1 MTEQVEP
8 RRDAETT
15 QPVPVVTERG
25 EVRAASDEEAMT
37 VAHAPDAHGLGIGNP
52 NSRTG
57 FEPAP
62 SGERTAGPGWGA
74 NPPTPVGGPGGN
86 AATAPR
92 SDDLS
97 SPAGSVPVG
106 SAPVGTGPVDSAP
119 VDSAPVDSA
128 PVDSAPVDSAPLGS
142 AALRPSVRPPA
153 PARPSAS
160 GTSRPAGRGRRAQ
173 LSLRRI
179 DPRSAFVLSLL
190 LSLFLALVTIVA
202 AFVLYSALGSLGVPA
217 SINTAIAE
225 VRGGGPVLTSS
236 RFVGGAA
243 LLAAVNVVLITVLS
257 TLGALLYNVCAS
269 FTGGIAVTLTER
281 E

>member
-37 VAHAPDAHGLGIGNP
+37 VAHAPAAHGPGIGNP

-57 FEPAP
+57 FESAR
-62 SGERTAGPGWGA
+62 SGERTAGPGWGV

-92 SDDLS
+92 SDGLS

-106 SAPVGTGPVDSAP
+106 SAPVGNGPVDSAP

-128 PVDSAPVDSAPLGS
+128 PVGS

-153 PARPSAS
+153 PARPGAG

>member
-37 VAHAPDAHGLGIGNP
+37 VAHAPAAHGPGIGNP

-57 FEPAP
+57 FESAR

-106 SAPVGTGPVDSAP
+106 SAPVGNGPVDSAP
-119 VDSAPVDSA
+119 VDSAPV
-128 PVDSAPVDSAPLGS
+128 GS

-153 PARPSAS
+153 PARPGAG

>member
-37 VAHAPDAHGLGIGNP
+37 VAHAPAAQRPGIGNP

-57 FEPAP
+57 FESAP

-86 AATAPR
+86 PATAPR
-92 SDDLS
+92 SDRLS

-106 SAPVGTGPVDSAP
+106 SAPVGNGPVDSAP
-119 VDSAPVDSA
+119 VDSAQVDSA
-128 PVDSAPVDSAPLGS
+128 PVGS

-153 PARPSAS
+153 PARPGAG

-243 LLAAVNVVLITVLS
+243 LLAAVNVVLITVLT